1 VQYGENRL
9 NQTDTD
15 SLRNSQEEWL
25 MECLRCNAMS
35 RYGKDYR
42 FEEISS
48 IKMYQE
54 YVPMVDYETIEPSI
68 KRIAAGEAD
77 VLFQGV
83 PTAFE
88 VTGGS
93 TSGGKL
99 IPYSEKSFKDFQS
112 AILPWLYDISQRYG
126 ISGKT
131 VYWSISPALR
141 RATTTDGGIKIG
153 VSDSEYLGDIAT
165 GTFNDSPVVPSWV
178 GELYEV
184 DKWQLAT
191 LYWLVRCRELE
202 LISVWSPTF
211 LLMLM
216 DILEERFEELLFL
229 LIKGGM
235 IDEHVLPPDR
245 DACERLQNYLVN
257 KESAILWPHI
267 KLISCWEDSSSKPFF
282 ERLKQRFPHTFFQPK
297 GLISTEG
304 VVTMPNAD
312 GIPLLSPAP
321 GFYEFIDADGNNHLA
336 HELTSEKIYE
346 IILTT
351 SGGLYRY
358 RTGDMLQCEGYE
370 NALPILRFMGRKGI
384 VSDMVGEKL
393 NEVFVRNALQSVDG
407 FSMLIPDKRI
417 VPHYILLSDL
427 ANTPDKTIEVEKKLM
442 ENPQYAYARKIGQ
455 LGSLEP
461 LIIKDAMLLYI
472 EYKTNTGSRVG
483 DIKIPSLNSDDEWLR
498 IIRGNIK

>member
-1 VQYGENRL
+1 M
-9 NQTDTD
+9 NQAAGMD
-15 SLRNSQEEWL
+15 SLRKSQAEWL
-25 MECLRCNAMS
+25 MECLKCNAMS
-35 RYGKDYR
+35 RYGRDYR

-83 PTAFE
+83 PAAFE

-126 ISGKT
+126 ISGKAA
-131 VYWSISPALR
+131 YWSISPALR

-153 VSDSEYLGDIAT
+153 VSDAEYLGDIAS

-178 GELYEV
+178 GELYDV

-191 LYWLVRCRELE
+191 LYWLVQCRELE
-202 LISVWSPTF
+202 LISVWSPTY

-216 DILEERFEELLFL
+216 EVLEERSDELLALFT
-229 LIKGGM
+229 KGGM
-235 IDEHVLPPDR
+235 IDEHVLYSDGN
-245 DACERLQNYLVN
+245 ACERLQNYLMN
-257 KESAILWPHI
+257 KESATLWPQI
-267 KLISCWEDSSSKPFF
+267 KLISCWQDGSSRPFF
-282 ERLKQRFPHTFFQPK
+282 ERLKHRFPHASFQPK

-312 GIPLLSPAP
+312 GLPLLSPAS
-321 GFYEFIDADGNNHLA
+321 GFYEFVDADGNNHLA
-336 HELTSEKIYE
+336 YELISGKIYE

-370 NALPILRFMGRKGI
+370 NALPILRFVGRKGI

-393 NEVFVRNALQSVDG
+393 NEVFVRNALQSIGG

-417 VPHYILLSDL
+417 DPHYILLSDL
-427 ANTPDKTIEVEKKLM
+427 ANTPDKTIEVETKLM

>member
-1 VQYGENRL
+1 M
-9 NQTDTD
+9 NQAGAD
-15 SLRNSQEEWL
+15 SLRKRQEEWL
-25 MECLRCNAMS
+25 MKCLKHNAMS
-35 RYGKDYR
+35 RYGRDYL
-42 FEEISS
+42 FEEIDT

-54 YVPMVDYETIEPSI
+54 YVPMVDYETIESLI
-68 KRIAAGEAD
+68 KQMAAGEAD

-83 PTAFE
+83 PIAFE

-99 IPYSEKSFKDFQS
+99 IPYSEKSFEDFQS
-112 AILPWLYDISQRYG
+112 AILPWLFDISQRYG
-126 ISGKT
+126 ISGKAS
-131 VYWSISPALR
+131 YWSISPALR
-141 RATTTDGGIKIG
+141 RATATDGGIKIG
-153 VSDSEYLGDIAT
+153 VSDAEYLGDIAAE
-165 GTFNDSPVVPSWV
+165 TFNVSPVVPSWV
-178 GELYEV
+178 GELYDV

-216 DILEERFEELLFL
+216 GVLEERSDELLDLFS
-229 LIKGGM
+229 KGGM
-235 IDEHVLPPDR
+235 INEHVLSPDR
-245 DACERLQNYLVN
+245 DARERLQNYLEN
-257 KESAILWPHI
+257 KESVMLWPQI
-267 KLISCWEDSSSKPFF
+267 KLISCWQDGSSRPFF
-282 ERLKQRFPHTFFQPK
+282 ERLKHRFPHVSFQPK

-312 GIPLLSPAP
+312 GLPLLSPAS
-321 GFYEFIDADGNNHLA
+321 GFYEFIDVNGDNYLA
-336 HELTSEKIYE
+336 HELATDKIYE

-358 RTGDMLQCEGYE
+358 KTGDMLQCEGYE
-370 NALPILRFMGRKGI
+370 NSLPILRFMGREGI
-384 VSDMVGEKL
+384 VSDLVGEKL
-393 NEVFVRNALQSVDG
+393 NEVFVRNALQTVEG
-407 FSMLIPDKRI
+407 FSMLIPDKSI
-417 VPHYILLSDL
+417 APHYILLSDL
-427 ANTPDKTIEVEKKLM
+427 PDTSDKTIEVEKKLM
-442 ENPQYAYARKIGQ
+442 ENPQYAYARNIGQ

>member
-1 VQYGENRL
+1 M
-9 NQTDTD
+9 NQTGTD

-25 MECLRCNAMS
+25 IECLKRNAMS
-35 RYGKDYR
+35 HYGRYYR
-42 FEEISS
+42 FEEINN

-54 YVPMVDYETIEPSI
+54 HVPMVDYETIEPLI
-68 KRIAAGEAD
+68 KRMAAGEAD

-83 PTAFE
+83 PATFE

-99 IPYSEKSFKDFQS
+99 IPYSEKIFKDFQS

-126 ISGKT
+126 ISGKAA
-131 VYWSISPALR
+131 YWSISPALR

-153 VSDSEYLGDIAT
+153 VSDAEYLGDIAS

-178 GELYEV
+178 GELYDV

-191 LYWLVRCRELE
+191 LYWLVQCRELE
-202 LISVWSPTF
+202 LISVWSPTY

-216 DILEERFEELLFL
+216 EVLEERSDELLDLFT
-229 LIKGGM
+229 KGGM
-235 IDEHVLPPDR
+235 IDEHVLYSDGN
-245 DACERLQNYLVN
+245 ACERLRNYLVN
-257 KESAILWPHI
+257 KESATLWPQI
-267 KLISCWEDSSSKPFF
+267 KLISCWQDGSSRPFF
-282 ERLKQRFPHTFFQPK
+282 ERLKHRFPHASFQPK

-312 GIPLLSPAP
+312 GLPLLSPAS
-321 GFYEFIDADGNNHLA
+321 GFYEFIDVNGDNYLA
-336 HELTSEKIYE
+336 HELATDKIYE

-370 NALPILRFMGRKGI
+370 KALPILRFVGRKGI

-393 NEVFVRNALQSVDG
+393 NEFFVRNALQSVGG

-417 VPHYILLSDL
+417 DPHYILLSDL
-427 ANTPDKTIEVEKKLM
+427 ANTPDKTIEVETKLM